1 MSKSTIAVLLLVLA
15 TLTLAAQPDF
25 KAYKAQQGLTFV
37 NVEEEL
43 YRLGVYAANVRQIEA
58 NNADPKSTHLEG
70 VNKFTY
76 MTKAEFKLKFLVT
89 KVPAGQ
95 NVAATPSVGWNIT
108 K

>member
-1 MSKSTIAVLLLVLA
+1 MLFRSIAVLLLVLA

-76 MTKAEFKLKFLVT
+76 MTKAEFKLKFLGT